1 MAGQLWSVDS
11 LGGYMYSDQ
20 LSDTLRTSLQPNTRF
35 RNFCDIEDAHGKG
48 NGETFSW
55 NVYEDVVTEGGTL
68 NEEDAM
74 PETNF
79 TIRQE
84 SMTITEYGNSVPY
97 TSKAQLLSK
106 HSMERVVT
114 KVLKN
119 DACKVLDKAAHAEFN
134 KTKLVVTPATATD
147 AVDILLN
154 TDGTAGA
161 VTNNIGMS
169 KEHVKRIADQMAER
183 NITPFDGDNYMALGR
198 PTTFRDF
205 KDDLEAISI
214 YVDAGFSKIAAGEIG
229 RYEGI
234 RFFTQTNVASEGW
247 TNSKSDAAYFF
258 GADTVTEGV
267 VVPEE
272 VRAKLPGDYGR
283 SKGVAW
289 VYVGGFGICHTKA
302 DHSRII
308 KWGSVA

>member
-84 SMTITEYGNSVPY
+84 SMTMTEYGNSVPY

-119 DACKVLDKAAHAEFN
+119 DACKALDKAAHAEFN

-272 VRAKLPGDYGR
+272 VRAKLPGDFGR

-289 VYVGGFGICHTKA
+289 YYLGGFGICHTKA